1 MLEFCNFKIGHFLI
15 CALRIKV
22 KGWEGE
28 TKNSHSKRLDGHSTA
43 FSTNVKVNPS
53 KEGSGRR
60 MSTLVKIFDTTLR
73 DGEQSPGATMNIA
86 EKVRIA
92 QQLEKLNVDVI
103 EAGFPASSEG
113 DSEAVKTISQVI
125 KHSEVA
131 ALSRT
136 NLKDIDRA
144 WEAVKGAKSPRL
156 HIFVSTSDIHLQ
168 HQLKI
173 SKDEVIAMTTR
184 SIARAKRYSPNIEFS
199 AMDATRSDVG
209 FLSAVIEAAIQAG
222 ATVINIPDTVGYA
235 IPSEFGELIRT
246 LRQKVRGIEKVTLS
260 VHCHNDLGL
269 AVANSL
275 IAVQNGAR
283 QVECTINGIG
293 ERAGNASLEEIVMA
307 IRTRKDLFPY
317 HTRVIPRHLFATSRL
332 VSKITG
338 MAVQPN
344 KAIVG
349 ANAFAH
355 ESGIHQDGIL
365 KEKLTYEIMTPESVG
380 IPKTSLILGKLSGRH
395 AFRDRLRELGY
406 RLSES
411 DLELAFNRFK
421 QLADKKRD
429 IYDEDIESIVVEEIL
444 RMPHRFKLVYLN
456 VVAGNVTVPTATVQM
471 EVDGRL
477 IQEAGF
483 GDGPVDATFKT
494 IKKITRTK
502 SRLLQFRINAITSG
516 TEAQGEVTVR
526 LEEKENTV
534 IGQGADTD
542 VIVASAKAYINAL
555 NKMEFKKQK
564 LVGM

>member
-1 MLEFCNFKIGHFLI
+1 M
-15 CALRIKV
+15 
-22 KGWEGE
+22 
-28 TKNSHSKRLDGHSTA
+28 
-43 FSTNVKVNPS
+43 
-53 KEGSGRR
+53 SG
-60 MSTLVKIFDTTLR
+60 LVKIFDTTLR
-73 DGEQSPGATMNIA
+73 DGEQSPGATMNVA

-92 QQLEKLNVDVI
+92 EQLEKLNVDII
-103 EAGFPASSEG
+103 EAGFPISSEG
-113 DSEAVKTISQVI
+113 DFEAVREIAKTVRRSR
-125 KHSEVA
+125 VA
-131 ALSRT
+131 ALART
-136 NLKDIDRA
+136 NRQDIERA
-144 WEAVKGAKSPRL
+144 WDAMKFARFPIL
-156 HIFVSTSDIHLQ
+156 HTFIATSDIHLRYK
-168 HQLKI
+168 LRKTR
-173 SKDEVIAMTTR
+173 DEVLDEAIKAVR
-184 SIARAKRYSPNIEFS
+184 YAKTLCENVEFS
-199 AMDATRSDVG
+199 AEDATRSDVQ
-209 FLSAVIEAAIQAG
+209 FLIAVIEAAIRAG
-222 ATVINIPDTVGYA
+222 ATTINIPDTVGYA
-235 IPSEFGELIRT
+235 IPSEFGALIRT
-246 LRQKVRGIEKVTLS
+246 IRQRVQGIEKVTLS

-275 IAVQNGAR
+275 VAIQNGAR

-293 ERAGNASLEEIVMA
+293 ERAGNTSLEEVVMA
-307 IRTRKDLFPY
+307 IRTRKDLLPF
-317 HTRVIPRHLFATSRL
+317 HTQIIPKHIFATSRL

-338 MAVQPN
+338 MVVQPN

-365 KEKLTYEIMTPESVG
+365 KEKLTYEIMTPQSVG
-380 IPKTSLILGKLSGRH
+380 IQKTSIVLGKLSGRH
-395 AFRDRLRELGY
+395 AFKEKVKELGY
-406 RLSES
+406 RIAEE

-421 QLADKKRD
+421 QLADKKRE
-429 IYDEDIESIVVEEIL
+429 IYDEDIESIVVEEVL

-471 EVDGRL
+471 EVDGKV

-502 SRLLQFRINAITSG
+502 SKLLQFAINAITSG

-526 LEEKENTV
+526 LEEKGQTV

>member
-1 MLEFCNFKIGHFLI
+1 MIG
-15 CALRIKV
+15 
-22 KGWEGE
+22 
-28 TKNSHSKRLDGHSTA
+28 
-43 FSTNVKVNPS
+43 
-53 KEGSGRR
+53 
-60 MSTLVKIFDTTLR
+60 LVKIFDTTLR

-92 QQLEKLNVDVI
+92 EQLEKLNVDII
-103 EAGFPASSEG
+103 EAGFPISSEG
-113 DSEAVKTISQVI
+113 DFEAVKTISRTI
-125 KHSEVA
+125 KRSEVA
-131 ALSRT
+131 ALART
-136 NLKDIDRA
+136 NPKDVDRA

-173 SKDEVIAMTTR
+173 SKDEVIRMATR
-184 SIARAKRYSPNIEFS
+184 SVARARRYTSNIEFS
-199 AMDATRSDVG
+199 AMDATRSDID
-209 FLSAVIEAAIQAG
+209 FLSAVMEAAVQSG
-222 ATVINIPDTVGYA
+222 ATTINIPDTVGYA
-235 IPSEFGELIRT
+235 IPSEFGALIRT
-246 LRQKVRGIEKVTLS
+246 LRQKVRGIEKATLS

-269 AVANSL
+269 AVANS
-275 IAVQNGAR
+275 IAAIQNGAR

-293 ERAGNASLEEIVMA
+293 ERAGNASLEEVVMA
-307 IRTRKDLFPY
+307 IRTRKDLLPF
-317 HTRVIPRHLFATSRL
+317 HTRVFPKHLFATSRL

-338 MAVQPN
+338 MVVQPN
-344 KAIVG
+344 KAVVG

-380 IPKTSLILGKLSGRH
+380 ISKSSLVLGKLSGRH
-395 AFRDRLRELGY
+395 AFRERLKDLGY
-406 RLSES
+406 RLSGA
-411 DLELAFNRFK
+411 DLELAFRQFK

-444 RMPHRFKLVYLN
+444 RMPRRFKLVYIN

-471 EVDGRL
+471 EVDGQL
-477 IQEAGF
+477 MQEAGF

-502 SRLLQFRINAITSG
+502 SKLLQFAINAITIG
-516 TEAQGEVTVR
+516 TEAQGEVTVK
-526 LEEKENTV
+526 LEEKGQTV

-555 NKMEFKKQK
+555 NKMEFRKQK